1 MAKRIHKMIHFI
13 QNQQIDA
20 LLIKS
25 KTMKRYMDTMTGS
38 GCKVLFIH
46 EKGYLIVD
54 GRYITEAKEKEQNL
68 QIRLL
73 EIGQSYL
80 EVVNELLEE
89 NHCTSLGVEMD
100 QISIFEYEQLK
111 KLNVSIHLY
120 EDEISSIRV
129 QKDPDEIPMSLS

>member
-46 EKGYLIVD
+46 EKDI
-54 GRYITEAKEKEQNL
+54 
-68 QIRLL
+68 
-73 EIGQSYL
+73 
-80 EVVNELLEE
+80 
-89 NHCTSLGVEMD
+89 
-100 QISIFEYEQLK
+100 
-111 KLNVSIHLY
+111 
-120 EDEISSIRV
+120 
-129 QKDPDEIPMSLS
+129 